1 MIESLFDNPEAW
13 FQGPLIVAFI
23 AAYAGGILTSF
34 TPCVYPVIPITVAY
48 IGARGASSRRRAFIL
63 SLVYVLGM
71 ALVYTFLG
79 AVAALT
85 GSLFGQMQSS
95 PWVQFIIANIC
106 IIMALSMLG
115 VFTFSLPVPAAFT
128 RSLPEGKRGGMA
140 GSFAVGA
147 LSGLIVGPCTTP
159 VLAVLLSLIAVGRQ
173 VALGMGL
180 MFVFALGMGTLLIGL
195 GTFAGLLAGIP
206 KSGLWMTRIN
216 RIFGFIMLGIGE
228 YFLIR
233 AGTFWI

>member
-1 MIESLFDNPEAW
+1 MVESLLNNPGAW
-13 FQGPLIVAFI
+13 FQGSIFAALI
-23 AAYAGGILTSF
+23 AAYAGGILASF

-48 IGARGASSRRRAFIL
+48 IGARGASSKRRAFLL

-71 ALVYTFLG
+71 ALVYTALG

-85 GSLFGQMQSS
+85 GSLFGGIQSN
-95 PWVQFIIANIC
+95 PWVQFVIANIC

-115 VFTFSLPVPAAFT
+115 VFTFSLPIPAALT
-128 RSLPEGKRGGMA
+128 RALPEERRGGMM
-140 GSFAVGA
+140 GSLAVGA

-173 VALGMGL
+173 VTLGMSL
-180 MFVFALGMGTLLIGL
+180 MFVFALGMGTLLIGV

-216 RIFGFIMLGIGE
+216 RFFGFVMLGIGE